1 MGPHKQARKPGRR
14 TRVATEPGTGLLFT
28 KILATLGPASGS
40 IDSIESMIAAGARAF
55 RINFSHGTLEEHAVT
70 LANVRAASERVGEPI
85 AVVGDLCGP
94 KMRLGQVVDGGVTLA
109 TGTRVEF
116 SKTDMLAVAP
126 AEGEPAVFSTT
137 YSDLVDEV
145 QPGQRVLLDDGKF
158 SLTCIG
164 HEGDGEARRLLCEVL
179 HGGTVTSRK
188 GINLPDTE
196 LSTPALTDRDRECA
210 RFAVE
215 HGVDF
220 LALSFVRSCTD
231 VAQLRDFL
239 RQLGVPGGRQHKG
252 DTTNEPG
259 ERPPIPVIS
268 KIEKP
273 QALDDLE
280 GIILESEFIMVA
292 RGDLGVE
299 MDVADVPVIQKQL
312 IRRCHEHGRPVIV
325 ATQMLESMIAA
336 PNPTR
341 AEVSDVANAIIDGA
355 DVVMLSGETA
365 VGQWPVEAVRM
376 MNRVAT
382 RTNDFRRSQTATV
395 STPREKETQAAALA
409 HGVASMTRGLD
420 ARLVVLWAEFDDA
433 VIHLSQSRLGIPI
446 LACCSKPD
454 LLRRVQLL
462 HGVKPVSM
470 DEPADPAEFLKR
482 TDVLVQAEGWAGLGD
497 SIIYVYSVRQEQS
510 SLSNLVYI
518 HQVGSL

>member
-1 MGPHKQARKPGRR
+1 L
-14 TRVATEPGTGLLFT
+14 TRMTTEPGTSLLFT

-40 IDSIESMIAAGARAF
+40 VDCIESLVAAGARAF
-55 RINFSHGTLEEHAVT
+55 RINFSHGTLEEHART
-70 LANVRAASERVGEPI
+70 LANVRAASERAGEPI

-94 KMRLGQVVDGGVTLA
+94 KMRLGQVVDGGVALSS
-109 TGTRVEF
+109 GNRVEF
-116 SKTDMLAVAP
+116 SKTDLLAVAP

-145 QPGQRVLLDDGKF
+145 QPDQRVLLDDGKV

-164 HEGDGEARRLLCEVL
+164 REGDGEERRLLCEVV
-179 HGGTVTSRK
+179 HGGSVTSGK

-220 LALSFVRSCTD
+220 LALSFVRSRAD
-231 VAQLRDFL
+231 IVQLREYL
-239 RQLGVPGGRQHKG
+239 RELGVPDGRMRESR
-252 DTTNEPG
+252 TTDEPG

-280 GIILESEFIMVA
+280 GIILESEVIMVA

-312 IRRCHEHGRPVIV
+312 IRRCHEHRRPVIV
-325 ATQMLESMIAA
+325 ATQMLESMITA
-336 PNPTR
+336 PSPTR

-365 VGQWPVEAVRM
+365 VGQWPVETVQM

-382 RTNDFRRSQTATV
+382 RTNDFLVSQPQMD
-395 STPREKETQAAALA
+395 SMPHENETQAAALA
-409 HGVASMTRGLD
+409 HGVASMTRGLE
-420 ARLVVLWAEFDDA
+420 AKLVVLWAEFDDA
-433 VIHLSQSRLGIPI
+433 VVHLSQSRLDVPI
-446 LACCSKPD
+446 LACCSRPD

-462 HGVKPVSM
+462 RGVKPVSM
-470 DEPADPAEFLKR
+470 DEPADATEFLKMS
-482 TDVLVQAEGWAGLGD
+482 DDLVQAEGWARPGE
-497 SIIYVYSVRQEQS
+497 SIVYVYSVSREQS
-510 SLSNLVYI
+510 SLSNLIYI

>member
-1 MGPHKQARKPGRR
+1 MEAHKTKP
-14 TRVATEPGTGLLFT
+14 ETGLLFT

-40 IDSIESMIAAGARAF
+40 IDSIESMVEAGARAF
-55 RINFSHGTLEEHAVT
+55 RINFSHGTLEEHAQT

-94 KMRLGQVVDGGVTLA
+94 KMRLGQVVDGGVTLS

-116 SKTDMLAVAP
+116 SKTDMFAVAP
-126 AEGEPAVFSTT
+126 AEGQPAVFSTT

-145 QPGQRVLLDDGKF
+145 QPGQRVLLDDGKI

-164 HEGDGEARRLLCEVL
+164 HEGDGEVRRLLCEVV
-179 HGGTVTSRK
+179 HGGTVTSGK
-188 GINLPDTE
+188 GVNLPDTE

-220 LALSFVRSCTD
+220 LALSFVRSGND

-239 RQLGVPGGRQHKG
+239 RQLGVPGGLRRNG
-252 DTTNEPG
+252 DLTDETG
-259 ERPPIPVIS
+259 GRHPIPVIS

-280 GIILESEFIMVA
+280 SIILESELIMVA

-365 VGQWPVEAVRM
+365 VGEWPVEAVRM

-382 RTNDFRRSQTATV
+382 RTNDFLRSQPVAV
-395 STPREKETQAAALA
+395 GTPQENETQAAALA
-409 HGVASMTRGLD
+409 RGVASMTRGLD
-420 ARLVVLWAEFDDA
+420 AKLVVLWAQFDDA
-433 VIHLSQSRLGIPI
+433 VVYLSQNRLDVPV
-446 LACCSKPD
+446 LACCSRQD

-470 DEPADPAEFLKR
+470 PEPENPAAFVKRADELLR
-482 TDVLVQAEGWAGLGD
+482 AEGWATEGD
-497 SIIYVYSVRQEQS
+497 SVVYVYGERKEKT
-510 SLSNLVYI
+510 SLSNLIYI
-518 HQVGSL
+518 HQVGRL

>member
-1 MGPHKQARKPGRR
+1 MGPPKQARVAGRR
-14 TRVATEPGTGLLFT
+14 TRVATELETGLLFT

-40 IDSIESMIAAGARAF
+40 IDSIESMVAAGARAF
-55 RINFSHGTLEEHAVT
+55 RINFSHGTLEEHART
-70 LANVRAASERVGEPI
+70 LANVRVASERVGEPI

-94 KMRLGQVVDGGVTLA
+94 KMRLGQVVDGSVTLA
-109 TGTRVEF
+109 AETRVEF
-116 SKTDMLAVAP
+116 SKTDMLAVPP
-126 AEGEPAVFSTT
+126 AEGEAAVFSTT

-145 QPGQRVLLDDGKF
+145 QPGQRVLLDDGKI

-164 HEGDGEARRLLCEVL
+164 HEGDGKERRLLCEVL
-179 HGGTVTSRK
+179 HGGTVTSSK

-215 HGVDF
+215 NGVDF
-220 LALSFVRSCTD
+220 LALSFVRSRTD
-231 VAQLRDFL
+231 VAQLREL
-239 RQLGVPGGRQHKG
+239 LGQLGVPRERQR
-252 DTTNEPG
+252 G

-376 MNRVAT
+376 MNRVAI
-382 RTNDFRRSQTATV
+382 RTNDFRRSQSTAV
-395 STPREKETQAAALA
+395 SMPRENETQAAVLA

-420 ARLVVLWAEFDDA
+420 ASLVVLWAEFDDA
-433 VIHLSQSRLGIPI
+433 VVYLSQSRLGVPI
-446 LACCSKPD
+446 LACSSKPD

-470 DEPADPAEFLKR
+470 DEPANPAEFLER
-482 TDVLVQAEGWAGLGD
+482 TDDLVRAEGWASKGD
-497 SIIYVYSVRQEQS
+497 SVVYVYSVRPEQS

>member
-1 MGPHKQARKPGRR
+1 M
-14 TRVATEPGTGLLFT
+14 ATEPATGLLFT

-40 IDSIESMIAAGARAF
+40 IENIESMVAAGARAF
-55 RINFSHGTLEEHAVT
+55 RINFSHGTLEEHART
-70 LANVRAASERVGEPI
+70 IDNVRAASERIGEPI

-94 KMRLGQVVDGGVTLA
+94 KMRLGQVIDGGVALSA
-109 TGTRVEF
+109 GGRVEF
-116 SKTDMLAVAP
+116 SKTDMLAGAP

-145 QPGQRVLLDDGKF
+145 QPGQRVLLDDGKV
-158 SLTCIG
+158 SLMCIG
-164 HEGDGEARRLLCEVL
+164 HAGDGEARRLLCEVE
-179 HGGTVTSRK
+179 HGGTVTSGK
-188 GINLPDTE
+188 GVNLPDTE

-210 RFAVE
+210 RFAVD
-215 HGVDF
+215 HDVDF
-220 LALSFVRSCTD
+220 LALSFVRSRTD
-231 VAQLRDFL
+231 VAQLREFL
-239 RQLGVPGGRQHKG
+239 RQLGVPPGLRVRG
-252 DTTNEPG
+252 DTTDKFG
-259 ERPPIPVIS
+259 EQAPIPVIS

-280 GIILESEFIMVA
+280 GIVLESEVIMVA

-299 MDVADVPVIQKQL
+299 MDVADVPLIQKQL
-312 IRRCHEHGRPVIV
+312 IRHCHEHGRPVIV
-325 ATQMLESMIAA
+325 ATQMLESMITA

-382 RTNDFRRSQTATV
+382 HTNEFLRGQSATV
-395 STPREKETQAAALA
+395 STPRENETQAAALA
-409 HGVASMTRGLD
+409 RGVTSMTRGLD
-420 ARLVVLWAEFDDA
+420 AKLVVLWAEFDDA
-433 VIHLSQSRLGIPI
+433 VVHLSQSRLDIPI
-446 LACCSKPD
+446 VAFCGRPD

-462 HGVKPVSM
+462 HGVKPVLMS
-470 DEPADPAEFLKR
+470 EPADPEEFLKKTDALVR
-482 TDVLVQAEGWAGLGD
+482 TEGWANEGD
-497 SIIYVYSVRQEQS
+497 TIVYVYSVRLEKS
-510 SLSNLVYI
+510 NLSNLVYL

>member
-1 MGPHKQARKPGRR
+1 M
-14 TRVATEPGTGLLFT
+14 ATEPATGLLFT

-40 IDSIESMIAAGARAF
+40 IENIESMVAAGARAF
-55 RINFSHGTLEEHAVT
+55 RINFSHGTLEEHAQT
-70 LANVRAASERVGEPI
+70 LANVRVASERVGEPI
-85 AVVGDLCGP
+85 AVIGDLCGP
-94 KMRLGQVVDGGVTLA
+94 KMRLGQVVDGGVTLS
-109 TGTRVEF
+109 TGVRIEF

-145 QPGQRVLLDDGKF
+145 QPGQRVLIDDGKV

-164 HEGDGEARRLLCEVL
+164 HEGNGEARRLLCEVI
-179 HGGTVTSRK
+179 HGGTVTSGK
-188 GINLPDTE
+188 GVNLPDTE

-215 HGVDF
+215 HGVDS
-220 LALSFVRSCTD
+220 LALSFVRSRND

-239 RQLGVPGGRQHKG
+239 RQLGVPDGLRRTGVRT
-252 DTTNEPG
+252 DEPG

-280 GIILESEFIMVA
+280 GIILESELIMVA

-312 IRRCHEHGRPVIV
+312 IRHCHEHGRPVIV
-325 ATQMLESMIAA
+325 ATQMLESMIKA

-382 RTNDFRRSQTATV
+382 RTNDFLRGQSSTIN
-395 STPREKETQAAALA
+395 TPRENETQAAALA

-433 VIHLSQSRLGIPI
+433 VLHLSQSRLDIPI
-446 LACCSKPD
+446 LAFCNRPD
-454 LLRRVQLL
+454 LLRRIQLL
-462 HGVKPVSM
+462 HGVTPVSM
-470 DEPADPAEFLKR
+470 NEPADPAEFLER
-482 TDVLVQAEGWAGLGD
+482 TDAMVRAEGWANQGD
-497 SIIYVYSVRQEQS
+497 SIVYVYSVRLEKT
-510 SLSNLVYI
+510 SLSNVVYI